1 MLGQIQRFFAV
12 FSLLL
17 FLQAVFPGAVFS
29 ADLGVK
35 SQNSQSTNPLA
46 EEEEDEHSDVN
57 LKIFCEEQD
66 LALDIA
72 HYSLPVGSDV
82 IPPGYI
88 LEIPTPP
95 PLA

>member
-1 MLGQIQRFFAV
+1 MQRPLAV

-17 FLQAVFPGAVFS
+17 FFQMVLPGAVFS
-29 ADLGVK
+29 ADTGAAK
-35 SQNSQSTNPLA
+35 AQNGQTPNPLA
-46 EEEEDEHSDVN
+46 DEDEHSDVK
-57 LKIFCEEQD
+57 LKIFCAEQD
-66 LALDIA
+66 FSLNMA

-82 IPPGYI
+82 IPAGHI

>member
-1 MLGQIQRFFAV
+1 M

-29 ADLGVK
+29 SDLGFK

-46 EEEEDEHSDVN
+46 EEEDEHSDVN
-57 LKIFCEEQD
+57 LKFFCEEQD
-66 LALDIA
+66 FALDIA